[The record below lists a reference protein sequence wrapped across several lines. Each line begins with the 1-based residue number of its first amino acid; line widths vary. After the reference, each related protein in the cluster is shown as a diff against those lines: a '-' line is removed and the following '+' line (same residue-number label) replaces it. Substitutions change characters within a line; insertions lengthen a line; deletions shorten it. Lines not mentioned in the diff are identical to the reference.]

1 MLEELYL
8 ILILNLIFKF
18 SLIENTI
25 YKYIK

>member
-18 SLIENTI
+18 SLIESTI